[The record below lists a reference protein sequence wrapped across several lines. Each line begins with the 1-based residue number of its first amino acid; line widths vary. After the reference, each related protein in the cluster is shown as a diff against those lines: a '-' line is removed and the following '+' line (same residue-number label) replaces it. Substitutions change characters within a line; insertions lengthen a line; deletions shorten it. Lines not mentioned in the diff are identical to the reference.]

1 MAQVMFKKGLLANL
15 PSTYAE
21 GTFYV
26 TTDER
31 GLYLD
36 VDNSTRVRIGDF
48 QEFATLDALK
58 ANANPSTSALYYIA
72 DINCLAKFNGTEY
85 VQINLDTG
93 MTSVEVIGTGNAVT
107 MASYDPATR
116 KLTLTKGATYA
127 TPAEVTSAINT
138 KAGDLTYNGTT
149 HETVKSYVDA
159 KTSGIATDAAL
170 SELQGRV
177 TQTETDIDALETK
190 VGSKTVGAQID
201 EKITALDLANT
212 YDAKGAAGTAESNA
226 KGYTDGQI
234 SAVTELIEKNSE
246 DIEANGE
253 AIEGIKSTYATKVEA
268 QAMADAKV
276 ASVTAGDASVTI
288 GGTTTTPTVAAKISQ
303 DADNVIELAA
313 DGLKVVIPAAAEYTV
328 VKDETAAEGYSATY
342 HLTKDGVNVGAAINI
357 PKDMVVQSGS
367 VVVDPDGQAAGT
379 YLKLVL
385 ANAEN
390 SEIFIPVGSLIEYVT
405 SGSHTGD
412 MIVIAIDEDHK
423 VTATITDGTIT
434 AAKLTTEVQTAL
446 NKAHTHENANVLAG
460 IGADDITNW
469 NGAQAA
475 AEATAKG
482 YTDTEIG
489 KLSTVYDAKGA
500 AAQALTDAKTHANG
514 LNTAMDTR
522 VSAVEG
528 KVTTLE
534 GKMTTV
540 EGKVASIESDHL
552 KATDKTELQGKID
565 LKANATNVYAKTET
579 YTQAEV
585 DAAIVAAM
593 TWGSF

>member
-1 MAQVMFKKGLLANL
+1 MAQIMFKKGLLANL
-15 PSTYAE
+15 PASYAE

-31 GLYLD
+31 AIYLD
-36 VDNSTRVRIGDF
+36 TSNEAAGRIRIGDF

-58 ANANPSTSALYYIA
+58 ANTNPSTSALYYIT

-93 MTSVEVIGTGNAVT
+93 MTSVEVVGSGNAVT
-107 MASYDPATR
+107 MASYDPTTR

-138 KAGDLTYNGTT
+138 KAGDLTFNGTT
-149 HETVKSYVDA
+149 HETVKAYVDA
-159 KTSGIATDAAL
+159 KTAGIATDAAL
-170 SELQGRV
+170 SELNGKVSQA
-177 TQTETDIDALETK
+177 EADIDALESK
-190 VGSKTVGAQID
+190 VGSKTVGTQID
-201 EKITALDLANT
+201 EKIEALKLAET
-212 YDAKGAAGTAESNA
+212 YDAKGAAATAESNA

-234 SAVTELIEKNSE
+234 SAVTELIEKNAE
-246 DIEANGE
+246 DIKANGE
-253 AIEGIKSTYATKVEA
+253 AIEGVKSTYATKVEA

-276 ASVTAGDASVTI
+276 ASVTAGDTSVTI
-288 GGTTTTPTVAAKISQ
+288 GGTATAPTVAAKISQ
-303 DADNVIELAA
+303 DADNAIELAA

-367 VVVDPDGQAAGT
+367 VVVNPEGQPEGT

-385 ANAEN
+385 ANADN

-405 SGSHTGD
+405 SGSQTGD
-412 MIVIAIDEDHK
+412 MVVIAIDEDHK

-446 NKAHTHENANVLAG
+446 NKAHTHAHPDV
-460 IGADDITNW
+460 IDSITATDVENW

-489 KLSTVYDAKGA
+489 KLSTVYDEKGA
-500 AAQALTDAKTHANG
+500 AAQALTDAKSYI
-514 LNTAMDTR
+514 DTEVAKIQALTPAEVLAAINS
-522 VSAVEG
+522 VSAE
-528 KVTTLE
+528 
-534 GKMTTV
+534 
-540 EGKVASIESDHL
+540 
-552 KATDKTELQGKID
+552 
-565 LKANATNVYAKTET
+565 
-579 YTQAEV
+579 
-585 DAAIVAAM
+585 
-593 TWGSF
+593 

>member
-1 MAQVMFKKGLLANL
+1 M
-15 PSTYAE
+15 
-21 GTFYV
+21 
-26 TTDER
+26 
-31 GLYLD
+31 
-36 VDNSTRVRIGDF
+36 
-48 QEFATLDALK
+48 
-58 ANANPSTSALYYIA
+58 
-72 DINCLAKFNGTEY
+72 
-85 VQINLDTG
+85 
-93 MTSVEVIGTGNAVT
+93 
-107 MASYDPATR
+107 
-116 KLTLTKGATYA
+116 
-127 TPAEVTSAINT
+127 
-138 KAGDLTYNGTT
+138 
-149 HETVKSYVDA
+149 
-159 KTSGIATDAAL
+159 
-170 SELQGRV
+170 
-177 TQTETDIDALETK
+177 
-190 VGSKTVGAQID
+190 
-201 EKITALDLANT
+201 
-212 YDAKGAAGTAESNA
+212 
-226 KGYTDGQI
+226 
-234 SAVTELIEKNSE
+234 
-246 DIEANGE
+246 
-253 AIEGIKSTYATKVEA
+253 VEA
-268 QAMADAKV
+268 QAMADAKI

-288 GGTTTTPTVAAKISQ
+288 GGTTTAPTVAAKISQ

-412 MIVIAIDEDHK
+412 TIVIAIDEDHK

-552 KATDKTELQGKID
+552 KAIDKTELQGKID